1 MSDKTL
7 EQLLEQQAEIAAAI
21 AKKQKEEQTA
31 IIDEIVAKIK
41 KYGITA
47 KQLSSAFGLKTPN
60 LEAKERKPAKDK
72 YCFMWEGKEQ
82 KWTGRGRP
90 TREIVAFCESKKI
103 SVDQFKNSPEYKLP
117 E

>member
-7 EQLLEQQAEIAAAI
+7 EQLLEQQALIAEAI
-21 AKKQKEEQTA
+21 KAKQKEEQA
-31 IIDEIVAKIK
+31 AVIEEIVAKIK
-41 KYGITA
+41 KFGITS
-47 KQLSSAFGLKTPN
+47 KMLSSAFGFKSPN

-103 SVDQFKNSPEYKLP
+103 SVDDFKNSPEYKLP